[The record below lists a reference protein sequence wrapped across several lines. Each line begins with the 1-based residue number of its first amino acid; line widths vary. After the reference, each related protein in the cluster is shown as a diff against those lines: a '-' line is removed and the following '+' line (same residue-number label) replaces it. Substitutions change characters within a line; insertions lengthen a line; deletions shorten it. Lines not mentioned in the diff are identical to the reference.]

1 MVQPCVPAVL
11 NAIAVAATA
20 PVVSSVP
27 VTEAH
32 SPTWIALASVV
43 PVWLYTVSVVTVTV
57 TGVPD
62 VAAEVSA
69 LELLGAAAFG
79 SATGVITMVPDPT
92 DATVP
97 AATRPPNPPARPW
110 P

>member
-1 MVQPCVPAVL
+1 MQPSVPAVL

-20 PVVSSVP
+20 PVASAVP

-32 SPTWIALASVV
+32 SPTWIALASVA

-57 TGVPD
+57 TGVSD

-69 LELLGAAAFG
+69 LELLGAAPFG
-79 SATGVITMVPDPT
+79 SATGVIRMVPDPT